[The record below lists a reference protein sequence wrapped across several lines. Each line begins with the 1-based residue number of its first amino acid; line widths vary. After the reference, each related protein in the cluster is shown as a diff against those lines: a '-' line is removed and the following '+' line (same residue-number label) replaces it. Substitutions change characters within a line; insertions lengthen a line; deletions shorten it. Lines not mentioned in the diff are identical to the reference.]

1 MERFVILE
9 SDVGGILAIILSI
22 IGVIVV
28 AGIVAFILLNNLV
41 LKRNRCKKQLKE
53 IQSKYEYLHALL
65 TGQDAQYIQRLEI
78 ISRTNLLYSDIHSNY
93 FRRSKEIRDT
103 TDLQYYEIISELQV
117 YLEERRIN
125 DFKNYLKE
133 HQGIMKQYE
142 DSVNQLN
149 NDLVQVIRPEEDCR
163 QAALIVK
170 EKYRDCK
177 SKYNSNENKLVD
189 VVSSFDKVFDTIDQK
204 FNEFESDVEQA
215 NYDEANILLP
225 KIETVVSEL
234 NSLIDEIPPLFEEF
248 STNIPSRIDQL
259 TDKYN
264 SLVLSG
270 IPLKQLRVEDAV
282 SEIQDSCTNSIL
294 ALKKLS
300 VNGLKEN
307 KERINKI
314 IDEIYVAFD
323 KEVDAHSQF
332 DTKNQ
337 EILDKYN
344 YLSGEYIKITNN
356 ISRFKKVYVI
366 DSEHLRT
373 LEELGKFLDVVS
385 KDKRRLDVYIH
396 SVDPYPYSLL
406 IDKLLILEKGTN
418 ELNEKV
424 VSFET
429 YLSSLK
435 NDCEVAFNN
444 LITKYRQLKE
454 SEFLV
459 VRFKIADLEEKYKSK
474 FDECYALID
483 SISKYLKAVP
493 INVSSV
499 NDASLK
505 LNELTNNLVKEIH
518 EIDNYKNMA
527 SEQILLANRDRMKFA
542 EINNLVSQAETLYLA
557 GDFKSAFEISEQVL
571 EKLNQRETK

>member
-1 MERFVILE
+1 MRNYFILE
-9 SDVGGILAIILSI
+9 SDVGGILAIVLPI
-22 IGVIVV
+22 IGVVLLAIVV
-28 AGIVAFILLNNLV
+28 AFVLLYNLV
-41 LKRNRCKKQLKE
+41 FKRNKCKRQLKE

-103 TDLQYYEIISELQV
+103 SDLQYNEIISELQV
-117 YLEERRIN
+117 FLEERRIN

-149 NDLVQVIRPEEDCR
+149 NDLIQVIRPEEDCR
-163 QAALIVK
+163 QAALLVK

-177 SKYNSNENKLVD
+177 SKYNSNEAKLAD
-189 VVSSFDKVFDTIDQK
+189 VVTSFEKVFDTIDQK
-204 FNEFESDVEQA
+204 FNEFEADVEQA
-215 NYDEANILLP
+215 HYDEANILIP
-225 KIETVVSEL
+225 KIDKVVDEL
-234 NSLIDEIPPLFEEF
+234 IVLIDEIPPLFENF
-248 STNIPSRIDQL
+248 SINIPSKIDQL

-270 IPLKQLRVEDAV
+270 IPLKQLKVEDEVAN
-282 SEIQDSCTNSIL
+282 IQEKCTNSIL
-294 ALKKLS
+294 AIKKLS
-300 VNGLKEN
+300 TSGLRECV
-307 KERINKI
+307 EQINTT
-314 IDEIYVAFD
+314 IDNIYKSFD
-323 KEVDAHSQF
+323 KEVDAHTQF
-332 DTKNQ
+332 ELKNQ
-337 EILDKYN
+337 EILEKYN

-356 ISRFKKVYVI
+356 MTRFKKVYII
-366 DSEHLRT
+366 DSDHMRL
-373 LEELGKFLDVVS
+373 LDELGKFLDVVS

-396 SVDPYPYSLL
+396 SADPYPYSLL

-418 ELNEKV
+418 ELNDKV
-424 VSFET
+424 VSFES

-459 VRFKIADLEEKYKSK
+459 ERFKIADLETKYKVR
-474 FDECYALID
+474 FDDCYALID
-483 SISKYLKAVP
+483 TISKYLKAVP
-493 INVSSV
+493 INVNSV
-499 NDASLK
+499 NDNSMK

-527 SEQILLANRDRMKFA
+527 SEQIMLANRDRMKFA
-542 EINNLVSQAETLYLA
+542 EINNLVSQAETLYLS

-571 EKLNQRETK
+571 EKLNQREEK

>member
-1 MERFVILE
+1 MDKFLILE
-9 SDVGGILAIILSI
+9 SDIGGVLAIVLPI
-22 IGVIVV
+22 IGIVIVV
-28 AGIVAFILLNNLV
+28 GIVIYIMLNNLV
-41 LKRNRCKKQLKE
+41 FKRNRCKRQLKE

-78 ISRTNLLYSDIHSNY
+78 ISRTNLLYSDIHSSY

-103 TDLQYYEIISELQV
+103 TDLQYNEIISELQV
-117 YLEERRIN
+117 FLEERRIN
-125 DFKNYLKE
+125 EFKNYLKE
-133 HQGIMKQYE
+133 HQGILKQYE

-163 QAALIVK
+163 QAALVVK

-177 SKYNSNENKLVD
+177 SKYNSNESKLTD
-189 VVSSFDKVFDTIDQK
+189 VVLSFDKVFDTIDQK
-204 FNEFESDVEQA
+204 FNEFEADVEQA
-215 NYDEANILLP
+215 NYDDANVLIP
-225 KIETVVSEL
+225 KIEKVVDEL
-234 NSLIDEIPPLFEEF
+234 NLLIDQIPPLYEEF
-248 STNIPSRIDQL
+248 SVNIPSRIDQL

-294 ALKKLS
+294 AIKKLS
-300 VNGLKEN
+300 VAGLEEN
-307 KERINKI
+307 KNRINEI
-314 IDEIYVAFD
+314 IDSIYKAFD

-332 DTKNQ
+332 DLKNQ
-337 EILDKYN
+337 EILDKFN

-356 ISRFKKVYVI
+356 ITRFKKVYII
-366 DSEHLRT
+366 DSEHLRS

-396 SVDPYPYSLL
+396 SADPYPYSLL
-406 IDKLLILEKGTN
+406 IDKLLVLEKGTN

-459 VRFKIADLEEKYKSK
+459 VRFKIPELEEKYKSK
-474 FDECYALID
+474 FDDCYALID
-483 SISKYLKAVP
+483 NISKYLKAVP
-493 INVSSV
+493 INVVSV
-499 NDASLK
+499 NDLSMR

-542 EINNLVSQAETLYLA
+542 EINNLVSQAETLYLS

-571 EKLNQRETK
+571 DKLNQREVK